1 MRKERF
7 IIIMA
12 MLFFSITSA
21 IALEIQM
28 SCRPISTTTNGP
40 RRLPSNNN
48 VTLTA
53 HYNEFSGELHFAYSA
68 PSTLFTYYLYI
79 QNTNITGTLDENH
92 DVIKV
97 GNHVTTSM
105 ATGDVTTSNANITL
119 RANEILLDSGTYIS
133 VGSTLKTVNP

>member
-21 IALEIQM
+21 VALEIQM

-40 RRLPSNNN
+40 RRMPSNNN
-48 VTLTA
+48 
-53 HYNEFSGELHFAYSA
+53 
-68 PSTLFTYYLYI
+68 
-79 QNTNITGTLDENH
+79 
-92 DVIKV
+92 
-97 GNHVTTSM
+97 TSM

>member
-21 IALEIQM
+21 VALEIQM

-40 RRLPSNNN
+40 RRMPSNNN
-48 VTLTA
+48 VTLSA

-68 PSTLFTYYLYI
+68 PGTFFTYYVYNQYGEVVTFGCDSFDI
-79 QNTNITGTLDENH
+79 NGCWEKNIGSLTTGN
-92 DVIKV
+92 
-97 GNHVTTSM
+97 
-105 ATGDVTTSNANITL
+105 
-119 RANEILLDSGTYIS
+119 Y
-133 VGSTLKTVNP
+133 TVNVVIGSSVYIGIYTIL

>member
-53 HYNEFSGELHFAYSA
+53 HYNAFSGELHFAYSA
-68 PSTLFTYYLYI
+68 PSTHFTYYVYNQYGEVVTFGCDSFDI
-79 QNTNITGTLDENH
+79 NGCWEKNIGSLTTGE
-92 DVIKV
+92 
-97 GNHVTTSM
+97 
-105 ATGDVTTSNANITL
+105 
-119 RANEILLDSGTYIS
+119 Y
-133 VGSTLKTVNP
+133 TVNVVIGSSVYIGIYTIL

>member
-1 MRKERF
+1 
-7 IIIMA
+7 

-68 PSTLFTYYLYI
+68 PSTLFTYYVYNQYGEVVTFGCDSFDI
-79 QNTNITGTLDENH
+79 NGCWEKNIGSLTTGE
-92 DVIKV
+92 
-97 GNHVTTSM
+97 
-105 ATGDVTTSNANITL
+105 
-119 RANEILLDSGTYIS
+119 Y
-133 VGSTLKTVNP
+133 TVNVVIGSSVYIGIYTIL